1 MINQFKPNRMKK
13 NNFKKTAMTFLMV
26 IIALANA
33 APLMA
38 QQKSGDASG
47 RNVKVVVPK
56 KVQVDDKELV
66 GTWVLQY
73 LLYDDDKGKIMC
85 NETYTQVKVYRANG
99 EYACAE
105 IAKST
110 DGSFQVFPHEYGTYS
125 LKNGR
130 YSEMGRPVVA
140 EDCFVWVDKNTFRG
154 RFFNRRDEWKKTKL
168 PEKLVNYIVAQCKAK
183 QEGDP
188 KDIQEMIHQ
197 HLLNK

>member
-26 IIALANA
+26 IMALANA
-33 APLMA
+33 TQLKA
-38 QQKSGDASG
+38 QQK
-47 RNVKVVVPK
+47 
-56 KVQVDDKELV
+56 VDDKELV

-73 LLYDDDKGKIMC
+73 MQYDDNEKIMC
-85 NETYTQVKVYRANG
+85 NKTYTQIKVYRANG

-105 IAKST
+105 ITKNT
-110 DGSFQVFPHEYGTYS
+110 DGAYQVFPHEYGTYS